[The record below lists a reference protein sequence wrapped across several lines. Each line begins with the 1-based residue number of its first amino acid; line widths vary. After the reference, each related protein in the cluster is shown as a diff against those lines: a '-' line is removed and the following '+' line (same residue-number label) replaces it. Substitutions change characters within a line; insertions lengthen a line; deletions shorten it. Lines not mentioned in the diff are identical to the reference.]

1 MSMLKDPEMKEIV
14 DGFCE
19 ESNDLCQQLEDILD
33 EYEENPGKIALLEQF
48 GQIIDRIMGAAKS
61 IDAEK
66 TGNFCELGK
75 IVSYKA
81 SQTDDMKLLEIVT
94 AVLFDTL
101 DILNS
106 LLENIEKSGEEK
118 VEGINLET
126 FANRLKWL
134 EEKFSHVERAS
145 VSIDE
150 NEPKNKQESIDQ
162 LLADLGL

>member
-1 MSMLKDPEMKEIV
+1 
-14 DGFCE
+14 
-19 ESNDLCQQLEDILD
+19 
-33 EYEENPGKIALLEQF
+33 
-48 GQIIDRIMGAAKS
+48 
-61 IDAEK
+61 
-66 TGNFCELGK
+66 
-75 IVSYKA
+75 
-81 SQTDDMKLLEIVT
+81 MKLLEIVT

>member
-1 MSMLKDPEMKEIV
+1 MKEIV

>member
-1 MSMLKDPEMKEIV
+1 MLKDPEMKEIV
-14 DGFCE
+14 VGFCE
-19 ESNDLCQQLEDILD
+19 ESNELCEQLEELLD
-33 EYEENPGKIALLEQF
+33 GYEENPGKIALLEQF

-66 TGNFCELGK
+66 TGQFCELGK

-81 SQTDDMKLLEIVT
+81 SQTDDLKLLEIVT

-101 DILNS
+101 DILRS
-106 LLENIEKSGEEK
+106 LLENIEDLGEEK

-126 FANRLKWL
+126 FSNRLKWL
-134 EEKFSHVERAS
+134 AEKFSHVERSS
-145 VSIDE
+145 VAVVEESSD
-150 NEPKNKQESIDQ
+150 NKQESIDQ